1 MMSFIEFLD
10 MVSAFSPKVCVHELH
25 ACRHTHTRTCT
36 HTLTHTH
43 KCTHTQTGVHTHA
56 HTHTHKTKMDKCKE
70 LPFLVMPPQPML
82 GAPVCYFR
90 GTLKSGQALT

>member
-25 ACRHTHTRTCT
+25 ACRHTHM
-36 HTLTHTH
+36 H
-43 KCTHTQTGVHTHA
+43 THTQTCV
-56 HTHTHKTKMDKCKE
+56 HTHTHTQNKMDKCKE
-70 LPFLVMPPQPML
+70 LPLLVMPPPANA
-82 GAPVCYFR
+82 GAPVCYFM